1 LNLFFRVFSSRL
13 NQRNVT
19 IEPAAGC
26 RDAVQLL
33 LFHGGSAG
41 GSLKSSAI
49 MTVEEKKKGKI
60 HIEAQLNRD
69 GKSAAIN

>member
-1 LNLFFRVFSSRL
+1 MNLFFRGFSGRL
-13 NQRNVT
+13 KQKSVM

-26 RDAVQLL
+26 RDAMQLL
-33 LFHGGSAG
+33 LFRGGAVG
-41 GSLKSSAI
+41 GGLKSPAI